1 MPTTSIQ
8 IGPYTFSNTHPCI
21 IAEAGT
27 AHGGNIHKAL
37 DLVDAA
43 KEAGAHCVK
52 FQHVYADEIIHPR
65 TGYVPLPGG
74 SIPLYE
80 RFKALEQSPDFFSQ
94 IRDYCLKKDIIF
106 LCTPFGPR
114 SAHELFKIGVDAIK
128 IASPELNYVQLL
140 ETIATYRLPV
150 IVSTGVSTLA
160 DIDKALRILSEL
172 PTVLLHCITA
182 YPAPEEEY
190 NVKVLNTLHA
200 ITGVP
205 CGISDHSLHPLFI
218 PALSIACGAV
228 IIEKHLCLSRMD
240 DGLDDPIALEP
251 QDFFNMTQFIS
262 KIAPQS
268 PDTILATIIQ
278 EFGKEKTE
286 KALGTGRKQLA
297 PSEYQNYGRT
307 NRSLHTRVALQPGE
321 VFSESNVAILRT
333 EKILNPGLHPEL
345 LPVILGRV
353 ARNYIEAGEGIQ
365 WQDVGDIK
373 SNID

>member
-8 IGPYTFSNTHPCI
+8 IGQYTFSNANPCI

-27 AHGGNIHKAL
+27 AHGGSIQKAFE
-37 DLVDAA
+37 LVDAA

-65 TGYVPLPGG
+65 TGSVPLPGG
-74 SIPLYE
+74 SIPLYD
-80 RFKALEQSPDFFSQ
+80 RFKELEQSPDFFSK
-94 IRDYCLKKDIIF
+94 IKDYCKKKEIIF

-114 SAHELFKIGVDAIK
+114 SARELFTIGVDAIK

-140 ETIATYRLPV
+140 EEIASYKLPV
-150 IVSTGVSTLA
+150 IVSSGVSTLA

-172 PTVLLHCITA
+172 PVVLLHCITA
-182 YPAPEEEY
+182 YPAPEDEY
-190 NVKVLNTLHA
+190 NVKVLSTLHA

-205 CGISDHSLHPLFI
+205 CGISDHSLHPVFI

-228 IIEKHLCLSRMD
+228 MIEKHLCLSRKD

-251 QDFFNMTQFIS
+251 QDFSTMTHYIS
-262 KIAPQS
+262 KIAGQPS
-268 PDTILATIIQ
+268 DAILATVVQ

-286 KALGTGRKQLA
+286 KALGTGIKQLA

-307 NRSLHTRVALQPGE
+307 NRSIHARVALKPGE
-321 VFSESNVAILRT
+321 VFSDNNVAILRT
-333 EKILNPGLHPEL
+333 EKILKPGLSPDL
-345 LPVILGRV
+345 LPVVRGRIV
-353 ARNYIEAGEGIQ
+353 RNYIEAGEGIQ
-365 WQDVGDIK
+365 WQDVGDLNP
-373 SNID
+373 NID